1 LAVTSQAPLLAPAPR
16 REAAQAWVAAGLW
29 LALIAVESTGQ
40 LSAQHTSSWL
50 GMLFHSIFGP
60 VPRAT
65 ILFWNHILRKTGHVF
80 GYGMLSFLLFRAWRT
95 TLHPAPLLAWTFPWA
110 RAAFLATVLVA
121 TLDEWHQTTI
131 PSRTGSFDDALLD
144 TSAAVAVQL
153 WLWYRLRNQMRS
165 AK

>member
-1 LAVTSQAPLLAPAPR
+1 LAVTSQAPLVVPAQR
-16 REAAQAWVAAGLW
+16 REVARAWAAAGLW

-50 GMLFHSIFGP
+50 GMLFHSLFGV

-65 ILFWNHILRKTGHVF
+65 VLFWNHILRKAGHVF

-95 TLHPAPLLAWTFPWA
+95 TLRPAPLLAWTFPWA
-110 RAAFLATVLVA
+110 RAAVLVTMLVA

-131 PSRTGSFDDALLD
+131 PSRTGNFDDALLD
-144 TSAAVAVQL
+144 TSAAAAVQL
-153 WLWYRLRNQMRS
+153 WLWYRLRRKTRG
-165 AK
+165 A